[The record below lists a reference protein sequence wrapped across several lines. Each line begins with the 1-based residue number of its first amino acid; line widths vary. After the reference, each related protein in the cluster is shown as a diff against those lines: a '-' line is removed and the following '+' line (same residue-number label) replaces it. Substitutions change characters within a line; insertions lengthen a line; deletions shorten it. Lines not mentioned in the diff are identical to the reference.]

1 MGGLVLDIFVGYFV
15 RAISNW
21 WRALGSNKWPT
32 VEAIVTADS
41 VESSGYGGTKV
52 EVVYSY
58 RYQNELYTGIHTE
71 PCFGSD
77 SQHMQDRFPKGRTF
91 VVRVKTGE
99 PEVSVLRDDDQ
110 ADGVLQRLQRI
121 GNQ

>member
-1 MGGLVLDIFVGYFV
+1 VGGLFLDIIVGYFF

-21 WRALGSNKWPT
+21 WRALGSAKWPST
-32 VEAIVTADS
+32 DAIVTADP
-41 VESSGYGGTKV
+41 VKSSGYGGTTV

-58 RYQNELYTGIHTE
+58 RYRDELYTGIHTE

-77 SQHMQDRFPKGRTF
+77 SEYMQNRFPKGRSF
-91 VVRVKTGE
+91 VIRVNPSE

-110 ADGVLQRLQRI
+110 SDGVLQRLQWI
-121 GNQ
+121 GK